1 MARGLIKTL
10 GLAGAALTAWYFL
23 DPKKGAQRRDSFVKN
38 AKDLYDT
45 AGEELGRISKT
56 AGDEIGRLSKT
67 ASDEISRVGKD
78 LAGTVTDTVSR
89 AGDVVHGL
97 TGSKTSGAAEGASQR
112 AESLSAP
119 TAVK

>member
-45 AGEELGRISKT
+45 AGEELGRLSKTAGEEIGRISKT
-56 AGDEIGRLSKT
+56 AGDEL
-67 ASDEISRVGKD
+67 SRVGKD
-78 LAGTVTDTVSR
+78 LASTVTDTVTR

-97 TGSKTSGAAEGASQR
+97 TGSKTNGASETASQR
-112 AESLSAP
+112 SESLSAP